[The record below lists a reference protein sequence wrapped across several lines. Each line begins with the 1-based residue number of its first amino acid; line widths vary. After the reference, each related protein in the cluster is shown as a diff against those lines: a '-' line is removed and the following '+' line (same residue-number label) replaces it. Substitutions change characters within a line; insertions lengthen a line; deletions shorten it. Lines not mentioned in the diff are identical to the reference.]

1 MGYHRYNWLKNRLF
15 EGLSEEELDLVLKWV
30 KEKSFSEGEVILREG
45 ELGKEL
51 HLIQEGQVEV
61 LKLDAAE
68 HRDYRINIL
77 QAGTVFGEMA
87 FFGKNVRKATIRA
100 LSPTKTFEIFMGE
113 IEVNHPEIALKILNN
128 FAHHFAARLEE
139 TNQNAVLAA
148 KKVLIK
154 EHKLNEMSRLSLQIF
169 IVLLLYQC
177 TVSSFSY
184 FTDLKAHNAFF
195 FLEMPLILAISYF
208 CYLLIKRSGAP
219 LSTYGLTLH
228 NWKKSVFES
237 LLVSFAL
244 MILLIGVKWVAIHT
258 LPSYADMPL
267 FGLSVKRLGAN
278 PPTGMF
284 GWWGSSKL
292 TAVQLLSRASLILY
306 ILSTPLQE
314 FIFRGVLL
322 TSLQKTLHG
331 RNRTRLAILIS
342 TLLFAAVHEPLF
354 WLFPIAVFL
363 PGLLWGWLFARHRT
377 LIGVSI
383 SHLLLGFWAF
393 YIIGFPYQ

>member
-1 MGYHRYNWLKNRLF
+1 MGYHHYNWLKNKLF
-15 EGLSEEELDLVLKWV
+15 EGLSEEELELVLKWV
-30 KEKSFSEGEVILREG
+30 KEKSFSEGEVILQEG
-45 ELGKEL
+45 DQGKEIY
-51 HLIQEGQVEV
+51 LIQAGQVEV

-77 QAGTVFGEMA
+77 QAGTVFGEMV
-87 FFGKNVRKATIRA
+87 FFGKTVRKASIRA
-100 LSPTKTFEIFMGE
+100 LSPTKTFELAMGE

-148 KKVLIK
+148 KKVVLR

-195 FLEMPLILAISYF
+195 FLEMPLIVIISYF
-208 CYLLIKRSGAP
+208 SYLLIKRSGAP

-244 MILLIGVKWVAIHT
+244 MIVLIGVKWIAIHT
-258 LPSYADMPL
+258 LPAYANMPL
-267 FGLSVKRLGAN
+267 FGLSVKRLGASPTTGLFSWWN
-278 PPTGMF
+278 P
-284 GWWGSSKL
+284 KL
-292 TAVQLLSRASLILY
+292 TMPQILSRVSLFLY

-354 WLFPIAVFL
+354 WLFPIAVFI
-363 PGLLWGWLFARHRT
+363 PGLIWGWLFARHRT

-393 YIIGFPYQ
+393 YVIGFPYQ